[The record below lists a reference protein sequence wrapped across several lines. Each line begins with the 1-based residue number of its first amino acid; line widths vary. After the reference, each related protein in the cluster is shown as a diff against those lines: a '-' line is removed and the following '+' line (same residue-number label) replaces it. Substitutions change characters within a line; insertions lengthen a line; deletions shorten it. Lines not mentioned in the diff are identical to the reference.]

1 MRNSRAMFF
10 FVLSAAGLITAWYF
24 NGIAVM
30 NAQDYL
36 KAWFAKEVDWVL
48 AMDLTIVAIAA
59 SAFIIIE
66 GRRLKMKRVWLYIV
80 LSAITAM
87 AATFPFFLA
96 MRELKLANLGQSP
109 LQQLGE

>member
-1 MRNSRAMFF
+1 MMKNPRATFF
-10 FVLSAAGLITAWYF
+10 FALSAVGLVTAWYF

-36 KAWFAKEVDWVL
+36 KAWFDKEVDWVL

-59 SAFIIIE
+59 ATFMVVE

-80 LSAITAM
+80 LSGITAM
-87 AATFPFFLA
+87 AATFPLFLA
-96 MRELKLANLGQSP
+96 MRELKLS
-109 LQQLGE
+109 QQRSQ